1 MDTLTVL
8 LVLVPLLVSV
18 ERSEC
23 VRCFA
28 HFNTASGE
36 CDAEIG
42 EVPEEDCCQNPHY
55 GYLATDGECRSCG
68 PPVWSPWSSWSL
80 CNTLC
85 GDGVRQKT
93 RTCFGTGQPTCH
105 EPGDK
110 LRMEPCVGTCCEVVK
125 IHLCVCVCV
134 DKEWYAWLPWSPCSV
149 TCGGVGVRNRK
160 RVCSGPPECRLAC
173 SAPSEETEKCDSKN
187 QCPGKPAFTGVDDG
201 RRSMLS
207 WLIKVVLRILLFF
220 MFKQKTETFQLLK
233 QLFSTRL
240 SPPVCLHPSVSTRLS
255 PPVCL
260 HPSVSTRLSPS
271 VCLHPSVST
280 RLSPPIRLHPSVS
293 TVHGTWSSWLGWS
306 RCSGECIDDQRGDA
320 IMPSRTR
327 QRTCSNPAPSTDTT
341 PHGNS
346 CPGDSSQRQDC
357 SELPNCPV
365 DGQWGAWSPHE
376 LCSVSCG
383 EGLQLSNRK
392 CNNPEPKY
400 GGKIC
405 EGPSTQSRVCRS
417 PCPGKK
423 THSKTHKHKNTNTNT
438 KTHKH
443 KHKHKD
449 TQRHIRHI
457 NTNTKAKAKTQRLKD
472 SKTQRH
478 TDADS
483 DGNLSWSLPVH
494 GFWSGWSN
502 WGDCSASCI
511 SEGQKLPT
519 RTRHRSC
526 SNPAPSSSPPGQAC
540 PGQANDVGNCEF
552 LPYCQVN
559 GVWGVWSPYSSCP
572 VTCGVGLQTSS
583 RKCDSPAPKHGGTP
597 CPGNGDQTKICST
610 KVHCPGKQGFRV
622 SESLCDFCVFAVNGV
637 WSEWT
642 KWTVCAYP
650 FRPTNIKCKQIGGS
664 QTRERTC
671 LYQDHGGSICSGDE
685 LLQSQVCYYVEG
697 CYSGYP

>member
-110 LRMEPCVGTCCEVVK
+110 LRMEPCVGTCCE
-125 IHLCVCVCV
+125 

-187 QCPGKPAFTGVDDG
+187 QCP
-201 RRSMLS
+201 
-207 WLIKVVLRILLFF
+207 
-220 MFKQKTETFQLLK
+220 
-233 QLFSTRL
+233 
-240 SPPVCLHPSVSTRLS
+240 
-255 PPVCL
+255 
-260 HPSVSTRLSPS
+260 
-271 VCLHPSVST
+271 
-280 RLSPPIRLHPSVS
+280 
-293 TVHGTWSSWLGWS
+293 VHGTWSSWLGWS

-417 PCPGKK
+417 PCP
-423 THSKTHKHKNTNTNT
+423 
-438 KTHKH
+438 
-443 KHKHKD
+443 
-449 TQRHIRHI
+449 
-457 NTNTKAKAKTQRLKD
+457 
-472 SKTQRH
+472 
-478 TDADS
+478 
-483 DGNLSWSLPVH
+483 VH

-610 KVHCPGKQGFRV
+610 KVHCP
-622 SESLCDFCVFAVNGV
+622 VNGV

-697 CYSGYP
+697 CYIKGNWDGWGEWGNCRPLCGAGSKRSRIRNCKPDYSEYSPTIGRLEEEAHFYGYPLLDCGDAPDGKERESQPCLNAPPCT